1 MHYHKIRITLV
12 VFILLFFAALMLLL
26 KQKPKNGKELL
37 PSYSLCE
44 RRQLRNSQYKV
55 ILVWSDLWGQE
66 NWRFSREPEK
76 DFKTF
81 KCEITNCVVTD
92 NRTRLPEADA
102 VMFHLDLE
110 DRPSCKPSMQRWVY
124 WSHEPISLYPV
135 RPYHNLVN
143 WVQSYRRD
151 ADIYMPYFNFCKRNK
166 PIKIDYQAILKPKT
180 KLAAWFVSKCNTSS
194 RREDFVRKLM
204 EYIPVD
210 VYGKCSEMFSQNNV
224 CSRKENCQEKI
235 LNNHYKFYLALENA
249 LFKDYVTEKYFKML
263 DLNIVPVVRGD
274 GDYSVVGP
282 PNSFINTKDFS
293 SVRDLA
299 NYLLYLNKND
309 DEYIKFLKYKENYKL
324 DNITGPG
331 EISHCPGF
339 DTGFC
344 RLCKKLNDPNEP
356 YKVYDNLE
364 KWYGSERKPDDIK

>member
-1 MHYHKIRITLV
+1 MHYHKKRIIFIL
-12 VFILLFFAALMLLL
+12 FILLFFAALMLLHR
-26 KQKPKNGKELL
+26 QKKSNNP
-37 PSYSLCE
+37 
-44 RRQLRNSQYKV
+44 QYKI
-55 ILVWSDLWGQE
+55 ILVWNDLWEKE
-66 NWRFSREPEK
+66 NWGFSREPEK

-81 KCEITNCVVTD
+81 KCEVTNCVVTD
-92 NRTRLPEADA
+92 DRKRLGEADA

-110 DRPSCKPSMQRWVY
+110 DRPSSKPSRQRWVY

-135 RPYHNLVN
+135 KPYHNLVN

-166 PIKIDYQAILKPKT
+166 PIKIDYEAILKPKT
-180 KLAAWFVSKCNTSS
+180 KLAVWFASNCNTSS

-210 VYGKCSEMFSQNNV
+210 VYGKCSEKFSQNNV
-224 CSRKENCQEKI
+224 CSRKENCKEKI
-235 LNNHYKFYLALENA
+235 LNHYKFYLALENA
-249 LFKDYVTEKYFKML
+249 LFKGYITEKYFEML
-263 DLNIVPVVRGD
+263 DQNIVPVVRGD
-274 GDYSVVGP
+274 GDYSAVGP

-293 SVRDLA
+293 SVKELA
-299 NYLLYLNKND
+299 DYLLHLDKHD
-309 DEYIKFLKYKENYKL
+309 DEYIKFLKYKEYYKL

-331 EISHCPGF
+331 QISHCPGF
-339 DTGFC
+339 DNGFC

-364 KWYGSERKPDDIK
+364 KWYGSERKPDDIT

>member
-1 MHYHKIRITLV
+1 MHYHKMRITLV
-12 VFILLFFAALMLLL
+12 VFILLFFAALLLLL

-55 ILVWSDLWGQE
+55 ILVWNDLWEQE

-143 WVQSYRRD
+143 WYRVIG
-151 ADIYMPYFNFCKRNK
+151 ATLTFICL
-166 PIKIDYQAILKPKT
+166 IST
-180 KLAAWFVSKCNTSS
+180 FVSETN
-194 RREDFVRKLM
+194 
-204 EYIPVD
+204 
-210 VYGKCSEMFSQNNV
+210 Q
-224 CSRKENCQEKI
+224 
-235 LNNHYKFYLALENA
+235 
-249 LFKDYVTEKYFKML
+249 
-263 DLNIVPVVRGD
+263 
-274 GDYSVVGP
+274 
-282 PNSFINTKDFS
+282 
-293 SVRDLA
+293 
-299 NYLLYLNKND
+299 
-309 DEYIKFLKYKENYKL
+309 LK
-324 DNITGPG
+324 
-331 EISHCPGF
+331 
-339 DTGFC
+339 
-344 RLCKKLNDPNEP
+344 
-356 YKVYDNLE
+356 
-364 KWYGSERKPDDIK
+364 